1 MVVKELR
8 PLRNELGPDI
18 ALRTVWE
25 TLDQTYYCPTSPT
38 QTLLKKL
45 TQGPDVRA
53 QDATALLS
61 FMLQCQSALAL
72 HRHKPIA
79 SLEDHTTMDAIVGR
93 LDKVLRREWFTHL
106 QTLPTHHA
114 HMPTFKHFAA
124 WIQQKTQIARLDRSS
139 RLDSG
144 KNKPSSDRAHADATP
159 IFLTASAHQPSCSDT
174 SPTST
179 PTASPTSTPPGSPQ
193 PAQSQ
198 EIAHAKQSPMP
209 KAQRSTPGGDKEYRD
224 ITRRKPY
231 PPDVFTF
238 NANTPK
244 EAYHAP
250 RRTDD
255 PDASWCAWCTEQ
267 GATYNHTTANCIGLR
282 LAATANDQWK
292 VINKYKVCSTCLDQ
306 GHYWRDCPN
315 KDQRKRRCITCGN
328 SHHHNLQ
335 CIPPKQPSTYPDAG

>member
-1 MVVKELR
+1 
-8 PLRNELGPDI
+8 
-18 ALRTVWE
+18 
-25 TLDQTYYCPTSPT
+25 
-38 QTLLKKL
+38 
-45 TQGPDVRA
+45 
-53 QDATALLS
+53 
-61 FMLQCQSALAL
+61 
-72 HRHKPIA
+72 
-79 SLEDHTTMDAIVGR
+79 MDAIVGR

-106 QTLPTHHA
+106 QTLPTHQA

-124 WIQQKTQIARLDRSS
+124 WIQQKTQIARLDRSF
-139 RLDSG
+139 RLDGG

-224 ITRRKPY
+224 VTRRNRH

-238 NANTPK
+238 NAKTPI

-250 RRTDD
+250 RCSDASLE
-255 PDASWCAWCTEQ
+255 PDALWCA
-267 GATYNHTTANCIGLR
+267 
-282 LAATANDQWK
+282 
-292 VINKYKVCSTCLDQ
+292 
-306 GHYWRDCPN
+306 
-315 KDQRKRRCITCGN
+315 
-328 SHHHNLQ
+328 
-335 CIPPKQPSTYPDAG
+335 